1 MYKYVFVGLDVL
13 FRVSKG
19 ITTHPEKRMT
29 LTYIVRGGLQ
39 KCPSAHPS
47 CKKDDLL
54 VGSAWKLRLAC
65 KLGSFCKSEL
75 RPQNKKRSP
84 LTTKDKL
91 HIPLQFQGA
100 NEIHLAFVSSLF
112 YHLVYKS
119 WVGHPACKTTDFNL
133 L

>member
-75 RPQNKKRSP
+75 RPQNKKELPKQQRTNSIS
-84 LTTKDKL
+84 LSD
-91 HIPLQFQGA
+91 FQGT